1 MQSRLRLRDEEVRR
15 LEVMMGHYPSY
26 QIVLASELPIIV
38 QSVPSGLPVELLKR
52 RPDIRAAESRLAA
65 ADNRVKVS
73 KKNKLPALRLT
84 ASGGTSTNEL
94 TEILN
99 TEFKTWGLFGN
110 LIQPLIQG
118 GRIAANINR
127 SQAIRAQTLADYEQI
142 VLKAFREVE
151 STLAAEVY
159 LKEQEA
165 ALGDGALE
173 ALEAERLAWNQYQK
187 GLIDVVTVLESQR
200 RAFDSKRQLL
210 QISNQRLQNRINL
223 YLALGGDFGQLA
235 ETVIVGRSND
245 ERHEK

>member
-1 MQSRLRLRDEEVRR
+1 M
-15 LEVMMGHYPSY
+15 
-26 QIVLASELPIIV
+26 
-38 QSVPSGLPVELLKR
+38 PVELLKR